1 MSSLE
6 MCEGSPWRR
15 SILTMMNLFIPQR
28 ECVLDGGLKTYLMK
42 DNSNGAIKI
51 GKSKTP
57 GYREDTLMSQNP
69 NITLVAI
76 CDNDVEKRLHRM
88 YKHKRMRGEWFSLD
102 ESDVYDVITTFDFYT
117 PTKIVDTEFKPNVAK
132 LKKNSTN
139 AIDTIVSLR
148 LDDYCAKMGYGKKE
162 FLAEAL
168 VYFER
173 TGINPREEND
183 PLSLSAIK
191 KTQDEIINVMQ
202 TIGEIIGETQKTIIA
217 RNKISDVRYETIK
230 ELITPKKKWWNKIFK
245 I

>member
-1 MSSLE
+1 ML
-6 MCEGSPWRR
+6 
-15 SILTMMNLFIPQR
+15 NLFIPQR

-42 DNSNGAIKI
+42 DNSNGATKI

-76 CDNDVEKRLHRM
+76 CDYDVEKRLHRM

-102 ESDVYDVITTFDFYT
+102 ESDVYDIINTFDFYT
-117 PTKIVDTEFKPNVAK
+117 PTKIVDTEFKPAAPK
-132 LKKNSTN
+132 MKKNSTI

-148 LDDYCAKMGYGKKE
+148 LDDYCSKMGYGKKE

-168 VYFER
+168 LYFER
-173 TGINPREEND
+173 TGVNPKEEND
-183 PLSLSAIK
+183 PLTLSSLK
-191 KTQDEIINVMQ
+191 KTQDCIITALQ
-202 TIGEIIGETQKTIIA
+202 TISGIIGDNTKAINEIKKTF
-217 RNKISDVRYETIK
+217 NTRYEEVK
-230 ELITPKKKWWNKIFK
+230 LMVEPKKRWWNKMFK